1 MPPLRILLA
10 SLLLAVLAVPAAAAD
25 KVDLAPRLAPG
36 SAARYSFL
44 SENKQES
51 RIVNGR
57 EQAST
62 AATESRLLLRIRPD
76 KPADT
81 AGGAVLELTYERL
94 AFHLE
99 TATSTVD
106 FDSEKAD
113 ALPEDQRGSPMAL
126 AVKAIVGSPIL
137 CTLNQAGEVVAI
149 DSAAIK
155 PPEGPASSI
164 VRQLLAKEAVADIVN
179 AIFNVRPPPTESAV
193 GDTWTR
199 TRTLPAFGGGMK
211 MKQNYT
217 VAEITP
223 EKARIRLDG
232 AITLEGTTEEAAKFL
247 TVKQG
252 VVTGSTEWDVKAGR
266 ALAVDFTSV
275 AEVEDSNPAM
285 KGVIVV
291 SKNTS
296 KQRIQAIPDAAPTK
310 P

>member
-1 MPPLRILLA
+1 MPIPRILRA
-10 SLLLAVLAVPAAAAD
+10 SLLLVALAAPAAAD
-25 KVDLAPRLAPG
+25 KVDLAPTLAPG
-36 SAARYSFL
+36 STARYSFI

-57 EQAST
+57 EQSST
-62 AATESRLLLRIRPD
+62 AATESRLLLRIRPE
-76 KPADT
+76 KPADAA
-81 AGGAVLELTYERL
+81 AGALLELTYERL

-99 TATSTVD
+99 TATSIVD
-106 FDSEKAD
+106 FDSDKAET
-113 ALPEDQRGSPMAL
+113 LPEEQRGTPMAL
-126 AVKAIVGSPIL
+126 AVKAIVGAPVL
-137 CTLNQAGEVVAI
+137 CTLNQAGELVAI
-149 DSAAIK
+149 DTAAIK

-164 VRQLLAKEAVADIVN
+164 VRQLLAKDAVADIVN
-179 AIFNVRPPPTESAV
+179 AIFNVRPPPTESGV

-211 MKQNYT
+211 MKQDYT
-217 VAEITP
+217 VAQINP
-223 EKARIRLDG
+223 EKAMIRLEG

-252 VVTGSTEWDVKAGR
+252 TVSGATEWDVKAGR
-266 ALAVDFTSV
+266 AIAVDFSSV

-296 KQRIQAIPDAAPTK
+296 KQRIQAIPAAAPAK